1 MKLYMKFAA
10 VAGLVFVLSAC
21 QTPMPQA
28 LRSKDVPDHF
38 TAPIVKDAPVWP
50 STDWWTDFGSAEL
63 SRLVDEASANNL
75 DLAAAAARVLQADAQ
90 ARISKAALSPTLS
103 GQATGSRTRTAS
115 FGAGTGP
122 SGAARNGSGASTAN
136 SFGLSLNASYQVDVW
151 GRAHDAAVSA
161 NQQALSSRYA
171 KQVVALTVT
180 TNVAATYLA
189 TLALRQRLGIAR
201 QNVDVAKRTLNTV
214 RAKLSHGTA
223 TQLDIEQQE
232 TLLANADAAVPALEE
247 QEREARYTLAILL
260 GRVPEDF
267 DVQGDSVDAIRS
279 PLVAP
284 GLPSELISRRPDV
297 AEAEANLASA
307 HADVDSARAA
317 FLPQIGLTGSGGSTS
332 STLSNLLT
340 NSAFGWSLGANVV
353 QTIFDGGA
361 LKGQLALGR
370 GRQQELIATYR
381 AAVLNAFSD
390 VETNLGQV
398 SSLAAQEQYRSAQSH
413 AASEAFRLAE
423 VQYRRGV
430 TDLLNVLTA
439 QQAMFTAQ
447 DLLVQVKLSRLQADV
462 GLYQALGGGWS
473 ESPDLATQKV
483 SVLNAPVGPEPAVVA
498 ANRAKLSAPEIR

>member
-1 MKLYMKFAA
+1 MKLYMKFA
-10 VAGLVFVLSAC
+10 VLAGLVFVLSAC

-115 FGAGTGP
+115 FGSGTGP
-122 SGAARNGSGASTAN
+122 SGAAGNRSGASTAN

-247 QEREARYTLAILL
+247 QEREA
-260 GRVPEDF
+260 
-267 DVQGDSVDAIRS
+267 
-279 PLVAP
+279 
-284 GLPSELISRRPDV
+284 
-297 AEAEANLASA
+297 
-307 HADVDSARAA
+307 
-317 FLPQIGLTGSGGSTS
+317 
-332 STLSNLLT
+332 
-340 NSAFGWSLGANVV
+340 
-353 QTIFDGGA
+353 
-361 LKGQLALGR
+361 
-370 GRQQELIATYR
+370 
-381 AAVLNAFSD
+381 
-390 VETNLGQV
+390 
-398 SSLAAQEQYRSAQSH
+398 
-413 AASEAFRLAE
+413 
-423 VQYRRGV
+423 
-430 TDLLNVLTA
+430 
-439 QQAMFTAQ
+439 
-447 DLLVQVKLSRLQADV
+447 
-462 GLYQALGGGWS
+462 
-473 ESPDLATQKV
+473 
-483 SVLNAPVGPEPAVVA
+483 
-498 ANRAKLSAPEIR
+498 